1 MNTAQSRHTIEYFLA
16 LKRNKVLTQ
25 AEPQK
30 HYVRMNLKN
39 IMLSER
45 HKRPHGFMVL
55 HT

>member
-1 MNTAQSRHTIEYFLA
+1 MNTSQSRHAIEYFLA
-16 LKRNKVLTQ
+16 LKRNEVLTQ

-39 IMLSER
+39 MLSER

-55 HT
+55 RT